1 MIKDNKCLQ
10 SYLIGPIFW
19 GVKDLS
25 PVRRKIHETIQT
37 RSSTETTL
45 HIL

>member
-10 SYLIGPIFW
+10 SYLIGPIFC